1 MGGETVAIVTG
12 ASRGIGAAVAR
23 VLGRGGAS
31 VAVHYG
37 THAAEAEEVCRD
49 IRAAGGKSIAIAA
62 DMGSEE
68 EIVALFAT
76 VDRELGT
83 VTALVNNAGGII
95 AVSAVA
101 DLEGWMVNRV
111 LAVNLAGPIFCCRE
125 AVRRM
130 STARGGKGGAIVNV
144 SSMAAVLGGLPNEVP
159 YAASKGGLDSFT
171 VGLSREVALEGIRV
185 NGIRPGLI
193 DTPIHDTYHGEG
205 FARDFARS
213 LPMKRAGTADEV
225 AAAALWLLSPAASY
239 VTGAILHVS
248 GGR

>member
-1 MGGETVAIVTG
+1 MGSETVAVVTG

-23 VLGRGGAS
+23 ALGQGGAS

-37 THAAEAEEVCRD
+37 THAAEAEDVCRD
-49 IRAAGGKSIAIAA
+49 IHAAGGKAVAIAA
-62 DMGSEE
+62 DMGREE
-68 EIVALFAT
+68 DIVRLFAT

-83 VTALVNNAGGII
+83 VTSLVNNAGGII
-95 AVSAVA
+95 AVSPVA
-101 DLEGWMVNRV
+101 DLEGWMVDRV

-130 STARGGKGGAIVNV
+130 STARGGKGGAILNI
-144 SSMAAVLGGLPNEVP
+144 SSMAAVLGGLPHEVP

-171 VGLSREVALEGIRV
+171 VGLSREVAMEGIRV

-193 DTPIHDTYHGEG
+193 DTPIHDQYHGPG
-205 FARDFARS
+205 FATSFAAT
-213 LPMKRAGTADEV
+213 LPMKRAGTSEEV

>member
-1 MGGETVAIVTG
+1 MTGERVAIVTG

-23 VLGRGGAS
+23 ALGREGQA

-37 THAAEAEEVCRD
+37 THAAEAEDVCRD
-49 IRAAGGKSIAIAA
+49 IRASGGRAIAIAA
-62 DMGSEE
+62 DMGREQD
-68 EIVALFAT
+68 IVALFAT
-76 VDRELGT
+76 VDRELGP
-83 VTALVNNAGGII
+83 VTSLVNNAGGII
-95 AVSAVA
+95 AVSPVA
-101 DLEGWMVNRV
+101 DLEAWMVNRV

-205 FARDFARS
+205 FARDFARN

>member
-1 MGGETVAIVTG
+1 MTGERVAIVTG

-23 VLGRGGAS
+23 ALGREGAA

-37 THAAEAEEVCRD
+37 THAEEAEGVCRD
-49 IRAAGGKSIAIAA
+49 IRAAGGRAIAIAA
-62 DMGSEE
+62 DMGRED

-76 VDRELGT
+76 VDRELGA
-83 VTALVNNAGGII
+83 VTALVNNAGGIV
-95 AVSAVA
+95 AVSPVA
-101 DLEGWMVNRV
+101 DLEGWMVTRV

-130 STARGGKGGAIVNV
+130 STARGGGGGAIVNV

-171 VGLSREVALEGIRV
+171 VGLSREVAMEGIRV

-205 FARDFARS
+205 FARDFARG
-213 LPMKRAGTADEV
+213 LPMQRAGTADEV

-239 VTGAILHVS
+239 VTGATLHVS